1 MPRAAA
7 EGCALE
13 YDTVGPDSGEP
24 LVVVQG
30 LGDQLTKWDDGFPQ
44 ALAARGFFV
53 IRFDN
58 RDAGLS
64 THFPDAGIPDLGAV
78 SAGSAELPYCL
89 EDMAADVVAVLDA
102 VGVDR
107 AHLVGASMGGMIAQ
121 LVAADHPHRT
131 RSLTSIMSS
140 TGNPALPPP
149 TPEAITALTAP
160 APDPSNEEVY
170 LNHVAAAAQ
179 ALGSPAYPYDE
190 AELRATI
197 LSTVHR
203 DHDPAGLQR
212 QLAALLANGDRRAKL
227 RRITAPTLVIH
238 GADDPLIP
246 PAAAEDTASTIPGA
260 ELLVIPGMGHNL
272 PRELYD
278 RVADAIA
285 RLAATP
291 A

>member
-7 EGCALE
+7 EGCSLE
-13 YDTVGPDSGEP
+13 YDTVGPESGEP

-30 LGDQLTKWDDGFPQ
+30 LGDQLTKWADGFPQ

-64 THFPDAGIPDLGAV
+64 TSFSEAGAPDP
-78 SAGSAELPYCL
+78 SGSAKPPYRL

-102 VGVDR
+102 AGVGR

-121 LVAADHPHRT
+121 LVAAGHPHRT
-131 RSLTSIMSS
+131 LSLTSVMSS

-149 TPEAITALTAP
+149 TPEAVTALTAP
-160 APDPSNEEVY
+160 APDPADEKAY
-170 LNHVAAAAQ
+170 LDHAAAA
-179 ALGSPAYPYDE
+179 ARTLGSPAYPYDE
-190 AELRATI
+190 AELRATL

-203 DHDPAGLQR
+203 AHNPGGVQR
-212 QLAALLANGDRRAKL
+212 QLAALLADGDRRARL
-227 RRITAPTLVIH
+227 RHITAPTLVIH

-246 PAAAEDTASTIPGA
+246 PAAGEDTASTIPGA
-260 ELLVIPGMGHNL
+260 RLLVLPGMGHNL

-285 RLAATP
+285 QLAAT
-291 A
+291 AA